1 MKTKKEYYDLAI
13 IVVVIFFLDRLTKL
27 LVINNIALNESI
39 EVTNFFSL
47 TYWTNTGIAFGFF
60 QNANIVLTLVTI
72 VVIGVICYYFK
83 YLTKTKL
90 STVATSL
97 ILGGA
102 FGILIV
108 ASASEQRTANQF
120 FPFLIFPQL
129 FLSGVFSPVQDFPTI
144 LYYLSYL
151 TPIRYVVDLMR
162 SLYYAGTPEYDAVI
176 ANSPVFNIFIILLL
190 LVTFLIAGT
199 LLFIRKEKNR

>member
-102 FGILIV
+102 FGNLADRFIY
-108 ASASEQRTANQF
+108 
-120 FPFLIFPQL
+120 
-129 FLSGVFSPVQDFPTI
+129 G
-144 LYYLSYL
+144 
-151 TPIRYVVDLMR
+151 
-162 SLYYAGTPEYDAVI
+162 AVI
-176 ANSPVFNIFIILLL
+176 DFINFHFWPAFNVADSAVTIGGILL
-190 LVTFLIAGT
+190 AWT
-199 LLFIRKEKNR
+199 LWREK